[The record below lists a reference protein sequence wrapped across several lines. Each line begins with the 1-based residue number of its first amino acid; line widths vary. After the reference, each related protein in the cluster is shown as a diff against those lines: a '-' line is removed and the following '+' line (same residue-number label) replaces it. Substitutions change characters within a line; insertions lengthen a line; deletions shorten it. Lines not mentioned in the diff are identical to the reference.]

1 MNPQTNIIITR
12 IKYFFIV
19 TDQTNKHKAKYIIT
33 VRIPKLLFKK
43 MYFFSSLN
51 VIMSGNS
58 LNFDNK
64 KAKKKRLLQQK
75 QKDI

>member
-51 VIMSGNS
+51 IIMSGNS

-64 KAKKKRLLQQK
+64 KEKKKRLLQQK
-75 QKDI
+75 QKNI

>member
-19 TDQTNKHKAKYIIT
+19 TDQTNKHKAKYIII

-51 VIMSGNS
+51 IIMSGNS

-75 QKDI
+75 QKNI

>member
-43 MYFFSSLN
+43 IYFFSSLN
-51 VIMSGNS
+51 IIMSGNS

-75 QKDI
+75 QKNI